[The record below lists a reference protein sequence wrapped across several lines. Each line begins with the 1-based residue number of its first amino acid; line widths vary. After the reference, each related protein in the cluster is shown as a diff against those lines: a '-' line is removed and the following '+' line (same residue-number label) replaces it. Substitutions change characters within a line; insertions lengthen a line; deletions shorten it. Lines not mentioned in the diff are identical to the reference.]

1 MIIINEYNYVK
12 EIMESNKIPDKMS
25 IKKLMLYIAKYYFD
39 GSRNWKE
46 YRSFIFERI
55 KEFDLPQTYQEY
67 KYNSYLEDICKRLLS
82 GDLSHSLKKVE
93 FVNIYKSEIS
103 NIDKCD
109 NDKQKKLLFTLYVLA
124 KVADN
129 NGWVNYDLKD
139 IFQLANITAT
149 IQDRVLLMHELY
161 KKGLIQQSKRNDK
174 NGYKIEL
181 GLNNEE
187 IALTVNLFENI
198 GNQYIAKFKPGCKM
212 CECCGKLF
220 KIKSHMD
227 FSSKYCKQCA
237 YKINLEKQ
245 KDRDLNKILKKS

>member
-39 GSRNWKE
+39 DSRNWKE

-82 GDLSHSLKKVE
+82 GDLSNNLKKVE
-93 FVNIYKSEIS
+93 SVNIYKSEIS
-103 NIDKCD
+103 NVDKCD

-174 NGYKIEL
+174 NGYKVEL
-181 GLNNEE
+181 GLDKDDQ
-187 IALTVNLFENI
+187 IIGYKYVNLGKMMENI
-198 GNQYIAKFKPGCKM
+198 KAGIEPMEAIEKAS
-212 CECCGKLF
+212 GKYGRF
-220 KIKSHMD
+220 DEAVKKIDPRK
-227 FSSKYCKQCA
+227 
-237 YKINLEKQ
+237 E
-245 KDRDLNKILKKS
+245 